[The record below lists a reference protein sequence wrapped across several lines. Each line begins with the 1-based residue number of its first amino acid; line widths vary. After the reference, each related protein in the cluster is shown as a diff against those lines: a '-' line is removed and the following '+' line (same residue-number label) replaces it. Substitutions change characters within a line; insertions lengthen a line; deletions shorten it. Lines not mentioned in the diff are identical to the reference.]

1 MVRPSGQ
8 NKVAVRGGLT
18 VTESKSKF
26 WFQVNRLLFHI
37 PVNDSSNLGCEVTK
51 YRDFYK
57 LGHLTLDLIPLR
69 VLPHEESGWGLLE
82 WWYS

>member
-26 WFQVNRLLFHI
+26 WCQVNRLLFHI
-37 PVNDSSNLGCEVTK
+37 PVNDSSNLGVK
-51 YRDFYK
+51 
-57 LGHLTLDLIPLR
+57 
-69 VLPHEESGWGLLE
+69 
-82 WWYS
+82 